1 MIKEIHFC
9 KVCGTSYGVEL
20 HHRIYR
26 SECKPL
32 ENCKLNHVYL
42 CNKHHRDHKVGVH
55 FNKKFDN
62 EIKLEFQNWLE
73 ILWNKPYLT
82 REEINEVLEIADKP
96 LNKLLKPLT
105 LQKGKYV
112 REEVIRQCMGGKL
125 VIEEGVNNE
134 GYKNQILGC

>member
-20 HHRIYR
+20 HHRVYR

-62 EIKLEFQNWLE
+62 EIKLEFQNLLE
-73 ILWNKPYLT
+73 ILFNKPYLT
-82 REEINEVLEIADKP
+82 REEIKEVLDISDKT
-96 LNKLLKPLT
+96 LNSLLKT
-105 LQKGKYV
+105 VERHKDKYV
-112 REEVIRQCMGGKL
+112 REEVIRACMGGKL
-125 VIEEGVNNE
+125 IIEEDV
-134 GYKNQILGC
+134 

>member
-1 MIKEIHFC
+1 MYEIKFC

-20 HHRIYR
+20 HHRVYR

-73 ILWNKPYLT
+73 ILFNKPYLT
-82 REEINEVLEIADKP
+82 REEIKEVLEIADKP
-96 LNKLLKPLT
+96 LNSLLKT
-105 LQKGKYV
+105 VERHKDKYV
-112 REEVIRQCMGGKL
+112 REEVIRQCMGGRL
-125 VIEEGVNNE
+125 ILEGE
-134 GYKNQILGC
+134 

>member
-1 MIKEIHFC
+1 MYEIKFC

-20 HHRIYR
+20 HHRVYR

-32 ENCKLNHVYL
+32 ENCKLNHTYL

-73 ILWNKPYLT
+73 ILFNKPYLT
-82 REEINEVLEIADKP
+82 REEIKEVLEIADKP
-96 LNKLLKPLT
+96 LNSLLKT
-105 LQKGKYV
+105 VERHKDKYV
-112 REEVIRQCMGGKL
+112 REEVIRVCMGGKL
-125 VIEEGVNNE
+125 I
-134 GYKNQILGC
+134 I

>member
-1 MIKEIHFC
+1 MSKGIHFC

-20 HHRIYR
+20 HHRVYR

-32 ENCKLNHVYL
+32 ENCKLNHAYL

-62 EIKLEFQNWLE
+62 EIKLEFQSWLE
-73 ILWNKPYLT
+73 ILWNKPYLS
-82 REEINEVLEIADKP
+82 REEIKEVLEISDKP

-125 VIEEGVNNE
+125 VIEEDKNE
-134 GYKNQILGC
+134 KVKDSI

>member
-1 MIKEIHFC
+1 MSKEIHFC
-9 KVCGTSYGVEL
+9 KACGTSYGVEL
-20 HHRIYR
+20 HHRVYK

-42 CNKHHRDHKVGVH
+42 CGRHHRDHKVGVH
-55 FNKKFDN
+55 FNKKFDR

-73 ILWNKPYLT
+73 ILFSKPYLT
-82 REEINEVLEIADKP
+82 RDEIKEVLEIADKP

-112 REEVIRQCMGGKL
+112 REEVIRACLGGKL
-125 VIEEGVNNE
+125 IIEEGE
-134 GYKNQILGC
+134 

>member
-1 MIKEIHFC
+1 MDEIKFC

-20 HHRIYR
+20 HHRVYR

-62 EIKLEFQNWLE
+62 EIKLEFQNWLK
-73 ILWNKPYLT
+73 ILFNKPYLT
-82 REEINEVLEIADKP
+82 REEIKEVLDISDKT
-96 LNKLLKPLT
+96 LNSLLKT
-105 LQKGKYV
+105 VERHKDKYV
-112 REEVIRQCMGGKL
+112 REEVIRQCMGGRL
-125 VIEEGVNNE
+125 ILEG
-134 GYKNQILGC
+134 K

>member
-1 MIKEIHFC
+1 VSKGIHFC

-20 HHRIYR
+20 HHRVYR

-32 ENCKLNHVYL
+32 ENCKLNHAYL

-62 EIKLEFQNWLE
+62 EIKLEFQSWLE
-73 ILWNKPYLT
+73 ILWNKPYLS
-82 REEINEVLEIADKP
+82 REEIKEVLEISDKP

-125 VIEEGVNNE
+125 VIEEDKNE
-134 GYKNQILGC
+134 KVKDSI

>member
-1 MIKEIHFC
+1 MTKEIKFC

-20 HHRIYR
+20 HHRVYR

-73 ILWNKPYLT
+73 KLFNKPYLT
-82 REEINEVLEIADKP
+82 REEIKEVLEIADKP

-105 LQKGKYV
+105 LQNGKYV
-112 REEVIRQCMGGKL
+112 REEVIRQCMGGRL
-125 VIEEGVNNE
+125 ILEG
-134 GYKNQILGC
+134 K

>member
-1 MIKEIHFC
+1 MDEIKFC

-20 HHRIYR
+20 HHRVYR

-42 CNKHHRDHKVGVH
+42 CNKHYRDHKVGVH

-82 REEINEVLEIADKP
+82 REEIKKV
-96 LNKLLKPLT
+96 
-105 LQKGKYV
+105 
-112 REEVIRQCMGGKL
+112 
-125 VIEEGVNNE
+125 
-134 GYKNQILGC
+134 

>member
-1 MIKEIHFC
+1 MDEIKFC

-20 HHRIYR
+20 HHRVYR

-73 ILWNKPYLT
+73 ILFNKPYLT
-82 REEINEVLEIADKP
+82 REEIKEVLEIADKP
-96 LNKLLKPLT
+96 LNSLLKT
-105 LQKGKYV
+105 VERHKDKYV
-112 REEVIRQCMGGKL
+112 REEVIRVCMGGKL
-125 VIEEGVNNE
+125 I
-134 GYKNQILGC
+134 I